1 MTDKT
6 TKTAAP
12 KTPEGAGRAYETEA
26 SGSANENGKASAT
39 VAGGDPVNSP
49 VIGNPGEANPAAGNY
64 DYGLAAAHAVNPLQ
78 TPEVLGGPGKSP
90 AQQKEIQ
97 YAKRVVAF
105 RKGHYDGIKEVGE
118 EFDNT
123 LNLPT
128 YPEDPHSW
136 FQAIE

>member
-6 TKTAAP
+6 TKTT
-12 KTPEGAGRAYETEA
+12 KTPDGAGRAYETEA

-64 DYGLAAAHAVNPLQ
+64 DYGLAASHVSAPLQ
-78 TPEVLGGPGKSP
+78 TVEVLGGPEKSAKAKNQP
-90 AQQKEIQ
+90 K
-97 YAKRVVAF
+97 YAERVVA
-105 RKGHYDGIKEVGE
+105 RQKGHYDGIKEVGE

-123 LNLPT
+123 QNLPT
-128 YPEDPHSW
+128 YPEDPTSW
-136 FQAIE
+136 FEAAE